1 MKPVKEKSS
10 EGKRLPK
17 EPPIQLKPTNGNR
30 KAEESPTFIRRSG
43 RHRNARIEPNQVFEA
58 CKNYL
63 DLQKPKNEVLLSSS
77 YMVNQ
82 VAGMFKVALAHPE
95 RRKKLSHE
103 AGEPDPHP
111 R

>member
-1 MKPVKEKSS
+1 MTLDKQKSS
-10 EGKRLPK
+10 EGKRPK
-17 EPPIQLKPTNGNR
+17 ELAVQVNPTNRTR
-30 KAEESPTFIRRSG
+30 KAEESPGFIRRSG

-82 VAGMFKVALAHPE
+82 VAGMFKVDPVHPE
-95 RRKKLSHE
+95 RRKKLPDE
-103 AGEPDPHP
+103 A